1 MWRDQ
6 ESLILYLSMWYIS
19 SNIVVPFMLGVNII
33 WPRAGRSPA
42 NNLHSRFPYRLV
54 LKLMPQD
61 DIYRIIDQVSQ
72 QLSSHAEHYSTAEPS
87 VTITH
92 DTHYTHSVA
101 VLNLSWQHSGKLLV
115 FANFCPSHS
124 KLPILR
130 SARAHTGWQLESSC
144 TEIGSSNIL
153 QPVCRGGSQL
163 PVTAAKSWQGCYW
176 SSKVNWG

>member
-1 MWRDQ
+1 
-6 ESLILYLSMWYIS
+6 
-19 SNIVVPFMLGVNII
+19 MLGVNII

-101 VLNLSWQHSGKLLV
+101 VLNLS
-115 FANFCPSHS
+115 
-124 KLPILR
+124 
-130 SARAHTGWQLESSC
+130 
-144 TEIGSSNIL
+144 
-153 QPVCRGGSQL
+153 
-163 PVTAAKSWQGCYW
+163 
-176 SSKVNWG
+176 

>member
-1 MWRDQ
+1 
-6 ESLILYLSMWYIS
+6 MWYIS

-33 WPRAGRSPA
+33 WTRAGRSPA

-115 FANFCPSHS
+115 FFANFCLSQS
-124 KLPILR
+124 KLPIEKR
-130 SARAHTGWQLESSC
+130 PREARFSPSISDHRPANNYMRMGNTSWVFE
-144 TEIGSSNIL
+144 L
-153 QPVCRGGSQL
+153 QY
-163 PVTAAKSWQGCYW
+163 AW
-176 SSKVNWG
+176 

>member
-33 WPRAGRSPA
+33 WTRAGRSPA

-61 DIYRIIDQVSQ
+61 DIYWIIDQVSQ

-115 FANFCPSHS
+115 F
-124 KLPILR
+124 LPIFAFLNLNCPLR
-130 SARAHTGWQLESSC
+130 NTRDRPVSRLPFWIPARQC
-144 TEIGSSNIL
+144 L
-153 QPVCRGGSQL
+153 QGVPPTFSYNR
-163 PVTAAKSWQGCYW
+163 Y
-176 SSKVNWG
+176 